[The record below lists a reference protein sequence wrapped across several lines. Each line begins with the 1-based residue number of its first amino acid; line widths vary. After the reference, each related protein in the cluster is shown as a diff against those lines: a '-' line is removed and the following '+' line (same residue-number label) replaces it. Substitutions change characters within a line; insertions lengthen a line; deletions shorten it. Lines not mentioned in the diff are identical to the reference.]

1 MRCIRAIGS
10 TGALVCVALAIG
22 CVEVERVPVPI
33 GYTNPPTAAVATS
46 QPQPVVTGTVPLP
59 HTEST
64 VPEAPAPNA
73 VVVPEAQGATESQPD
88 GRTRAEQTMLL
99 ASQQVDRLRR
109 MEKSGND
116 SAPREDVDAA
126 LNDLENQRGK
136 VLQDLREVA
145 LRPSNAI
152 LAKLDDDVASLESAM
167 RGSFA
172 IAPPPSQG
180 LPQPSPLTPSQASQ
194 VR

>member
-1 MRCIRAIGS
+1 
-10 TGALVCVALAIG
+10 
-22 CVEVERVPVPI
+22 VPI
-33 GYTNPPTAAVATS
+33 GYTNQRAAAVATS
-46 QPQPVVTGTVPLP
+46 QPQPVVTSMEPVP
-59 HTEST
+59 HAESS

-88 GRTRAEQTMLL
+88 GRMRAEQTILL

-116 SAPREDVDAA
+116 SAPREDVEAA
-126 LNDLENQRGK
+126 LNDLEIRRDK
-136 VLQDLREVA
+136 VLQDWRELA
-145 LRPSNAI
+145 LRPSDAI
-152 LAKLDDDVASLESAM
+152 VAKLDDDVASLESAV
-167 RGSFA
+167 RRSYA